1 LQQILLTDKDLLA
14 KGGERA
20 CYIYP
25 SDNTKVIK
33 TIFAQGLH
41 NNQNELEYTYMQYLE
56 RKGVDLSHITKC
68 FGFVDTNIG
77 KGLVYDRVIDFDNTP
92 SKSFRYYVANKLL
105 SQDTQEQLVEELRI
119 YLNKNLI
126 LFVDTSLTNL
136 FCQQYE
142 KDKFRLIIIDGLGA
156 KRTGVKFWLYRN
168 SKIYTK
174 YKIQRQWEKF
184 MKMYKADIKR
194 ANEGKR
200 PFTRL

>member
-105 SQDTQEQLVEELRI
+105 SQEAQEKLIEELRI

-136 FCQQYE
+136 FCKQYE

-184 MKMYKADIKR
+184 IKMYKADIKR

>member
-1 LQQILLTDKDLLA
+1 MQQILLTDKDLLA

-184 MKMYKADIKR
+184 IKMYKADIKR

>member
-184 MKMYKADIKR
+184 IKMYKADIKR